1 MPLTVFY
8 SSYCISPAS
17 LSKPALYF
25 SRGTVC
31 KQDRNVTTDSARAG
45 WTAHRLVT
53 ARGQSKTAH
62 GRVGRRT
69 GRIQKAGGPES
80 PSAFL
85 FCKRLAF
92 SEDVQSHCIDFLCQR
107 GPVYDAALTA
117 TMNPPILSPDIT
129 YSALAPTVISVFSS
143 EEAAT

>member
-31 KQDRNVTTDSARAG
+31 KQDRNVTTDSAQTG
-45 WTAHRLVT
+45 WT

-62 GRVGRRT
+62 GRVGQRT